1 MEMNYIIIYIFI
13 TLVVFIILQFK
24 IEERTKSVFL
34 KGNYFVPHIL
44 SYLKELK
51 EIFIKANLRK

>member
-24 IEERTKSVFL
+24 IEERTKSIFL
-34 KGNYFVPHIL
+34 KGNYLNPSIL
-44 SYLKELK
+44 NYLKELN